1 MALQRRRNAELCND
15 PSDFEVRMDEGE
27 AHAKTRRSYDRVA
40 TGTSSDPRASRSDAA
55 PPATSRVSPAHGC
68 LRRAGGDAQGHRANG
83 TRRGREG
90 VRAGERTS
98 PQLLAVKTPFDGT
111 IVNVAF

>member
-40 TGTSSDPRASRSDAA
+40 TGT
-55 PPATSRVSPAHGC
+55 
-68 LRRAGGDAQGHRANG
+68 
-83 TRRGREG
+83 GR
-90 VRAGERTS
+90 
-98 PQLLAVKTPFDGT
+98 
-111 IVNVAF
+111 